1 MFKKSDDNPQL
12 DIFSSPTEYFRD
24 SKKKKYLKNDSRHN
38 RFRNQ
43 VVMRVDE
50 SVFNVLYIEG
60 QGASQRFDPHSGR
73 HDDPQRGPGLE

>member
-12 DIFSSPTEYFRD
+12 DIFSSSTEYFRD
-24 SKKKKYLKNDSRHN
+24 SKKKKYLKNDFRHN

-50 SVFNVLYIEG
+50 SVFSVLYSEG
-60 QGASQRFDPHSGR
+60 QGAPTLRSAFRSA
-73 HDDPQRGPGLE
+73 